1 MTHLQPNGSGAG
13 TATALPV
20 PEPLVDRAP
29 AFRRDLDLAEAAA
42 RRFLEALGMDCDTP
56 STVQSPRRMAAAYA
70 EMLTAREF
78 EMTTF
83 DNDEHYDE
91 MVVVADIPVQ
101 SVCEHHLLPF
111 TGTAHVGYLPDQR
124 ILGLS
129 KFARVVEMFAKRPQ
143 VQERLTKQVTDWLD
157 EQLEPRGVGVVIE
170 ATHSCMSLRGAQVHG
185 TTTRTSALTGA
196 IREVPATRAEF
207 FSAIGERTHL

>member
-1 MTHLQPNGSGAG
+1 VSSLETAHL
-13 TATALPV
+13 T
-20 PEPLVDRAP
+20 
-29 AFRRDLDLAEAAA
+29 DLDAAEEAA
-42 RRFLEALGMDCDTP
+42 RVFLRTLGVDCDTP
-56 STVQSPRRMAAAYA
+56 GTVLSPRRMAAAYA
-70 EMLTAREF
+70 EMFTPREF

-91 MVVVADIPVQ
+91 MVVVANIPVR

-111 TGTAHVGYLPDQR
+111 TGIAHVGYLPADR

-157 EQLEPRGVGVVIE
+157 QQLAPKGVGVVVE
-170 ATHSCMSLRGAQVHG
+170 AAHSCMSLRGANVDG
-185 TTTRTSALTGA
+185 TVTRTSSLTGA
-196 IREVPATRAEF
+196 IRDLPATRAEF
-207 FSAIGERTHL
+207 FAAINERSSR

>member
-1 MTHLQPNGSGAG
+1 MHPSGSYISPAE
-13 TATALPV
+13 LPV
-20 PEPLVDRAP
+20 RAP
-29 AFRRDLDLAEAAA
+29 VPASGRDLDLAEAAA
-42 RRFLEALGMDCDTP
+42 RTFLQARGMPCDTAG
-56 STVQSPRRMAAAYA
+56 TRLSPRRMAAAYA

-83 DNDEHYDE
+83 DNEEDYDE

-111 TGTAHVGYLPDQR
+111 TGIAHIGYLPAGR

-157 EQLEPRGVGVVIE
+157 RQLEPRGVGVVIE
-170 ATHSCMSLRGAQVHG
+170 ATHSCMSLRGAHVHG
-185 TTTRTSALTGA
+185 TATRTSALTGA
-196 IREVPATRAEF
+196 LREIPATRAEVF
-207 FSAIGERTHL
+207 TAINERNRR